1 MLCRGGENEEV
12 RGKMLNGAIKDESKR
27 EDRLD
32 AEREL
37 SVHGPLKSGMSSGVH
52 DLSAGLNFD
61 YMTWLIH
68 D

>member
-1 MLCRGGENEEV
+1 MPFRGGEDEEV
-12 RGKMLNGAIKDESKR
+12 GKMLNRAIKKESKR

-52 DLSAGLNFD
+52 DLSAGLDFD

>member
-1 MLCRGGENEEV
+1 
-12 RGKMLNGAIKDESKR
+12 MLNGEIKYKNKR
-27 EDRLD
+27 ADRLD

-61 YMTWLIH
+61 YMA
-68 D
+68 